1 MRRIFQLRTPP
12 KEAALY
18 LALFALSCLT
28 YFTIS
33 QVVTNPTEVFMPN
46 WVPFVP
52 ALALPYL
59 LQVVVSY
66 VLALAIEDAPRRR
79 AVFYAYFAAFGVT
92 CLVWYL
98 HPTIMHR
105 PEAVPTWYNWL
116 YVRMVGMDAP
126 VNVVPAGHIL
136 MPVLI
141 IWAFWHDRP
150 SWLWWLVPAEAV
162 GMVGIVTT
170 WQHRPLDVLMGILMS
185 LAWGFVF
192 GVGRRQETPA
202 RVSAA
207 EEGAPA

>member
-18 LALFALSCLT
+18 LALFTLSCLT

-33 QVVTNPTEVFMPN
+33 QVVQQPTEVFMPR

-52 ALALPYL
+52 ALAAPYL
-59 LQVVVSY
+59 LQVVGSY
-66 VLALAIEDAPRRR
+66 VLALAIADGPRRR
-79 AVFYAYFAAFGVT
+79 AVFFAYFASFGVT
-92 CLVWYL
+92 CLVWYF

-105 PEAVPTWYNWL
+105 PDVPPGWYNWL
-116 YVRMVGMDAP
+116 YSVMAGMDAP

-150 SWLWWLVPAEAV
+150 EWLYWLVPAEAL
-162 GMVGIVTT
+162 GMIAIVTT
-170 WQHRPLDVLMGILMS
+170 WQHRPVDVLMGILLA

-192 GVGRRQETPA
+192 GVGKRAEATA
-202 RVSAA
+202 RVGAA